1 MAAERMSWFEDRPPP
16 FRMGSQGHLPWRPLL
31 ERGKMTWYLHNFACI
46 VAAAAAAVAPP
57 STAVVDG
64 DAMAFDGRRR
74 RS

>member
-1 MAAERMSWFEDRPPP
+1 MAAERLPWFDDRTPP
-16 FRMGSQGHLPWRPLL
+16 FRMGSQGHLSWRPLL
-31 ERGKMTWYLHNFACI
+31 ERRKTISYLHIFACI
-46 VAAAAAAVAPP
+46 AAAAAAAVAPP